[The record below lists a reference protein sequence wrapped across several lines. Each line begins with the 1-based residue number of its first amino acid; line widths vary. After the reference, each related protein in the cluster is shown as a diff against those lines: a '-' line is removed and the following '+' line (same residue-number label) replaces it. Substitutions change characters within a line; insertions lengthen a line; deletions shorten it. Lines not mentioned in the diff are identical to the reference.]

1 MTLRFVKTSILSS
14 EDGIDFG
21 KEVSYNLKYLLA
33 YCKRVTFCKK
43 VAVESEE
50 ATAAKIAAERA
61 SAKPLYQQIAE
72 IKERKQQE
80 YDENTKKI
88 FAPPK
93 VGVALRFP
101 FLVLSLWPHTT
112 IGIRSRGRRVFSR
125 SRRSKIQSHGGTS

>member
-1 MTLRFVKTSILSS
+1 LSS

-21 KEVSYNLKYLLA
+21 KEVSSHRDEKTIWNLKYYFDLKNNW
-33 YCKRVTFCKK
+33 CWK

-50 ATAAKIAAERA
+50 VKAAKIAAEKA

-72 IKERKQQE
+72 MKERKQQE

-93 VGVALRFP
+93 VGICSYI
-101 FLVLSLWPHTT
+101 FLKTLV
-112 IGIRSRGRRVFSR
+112 VNV
-125 SRRSKIQSHGGTS
+125 

>member
-21 KEVSYNLKYLLA
+21 KEVSYMIKLFKSFLNILYIVCC
-33 YCKRVTFCKK
+33 YIK

-50 ATAAKIAAERA
+50 TKAAKIAAEKA

-72 IKERKQQE
+72 MKERKQQE

-93 VGVALRFP
+93 VG
-101 FLVLSLWPHTT
+101 
-112 IGIRSRGRRVFSR
+112 IC
-125 SRRSKIQSHGGTS
+125 

>member
-1 MTLRFVKTSILSS
+1 MYV
-14 EDGIDFG
+14 
-21 KEVSYNLKYLLA
+21 
-33 YCKRVTFCKK
+33 FCKK

-72 IKERKQQE
+72 MKERKQQE

-93 VGVALRFP
+93 VGASISFP
-101 FLVLSLWPHTT
+101 CFIITASYDDRH
-112 IGIRSRGRRVFSR
+112 
-125 SRRSKIQSHGGTS
+125 